1 MIASIGLSPQ
11 PTWAYGPNIRDIL
24 RKFSASIGLGF
35 LLLLIAMVLINSSKR
50 SSVLGSETSSSMS
63 EEYFT
68 GMSQPGSDSS
78 RLRLQDFHRVAIKD
92 GRTIW
97 EVRASDAQYYSAEGI
112 SHLNKASLTL
122 YQKDNSTIALKADAA
137 KLHMSDSGLSRAE
150 LLGNVV
156 VNWANAMQ
164 IHTESALY
172 ELDSSQISAP
182 EWVKIDGDG
191 YIVEGE
197 GLYAQIDAQRVT
209 LARNVRSVF
218 TESKSNS
225 GGRVSAVGAK
235 ALLDQ
240 MEVKRQDIK
249 E

>member
-1 MIASIGLSPQ
+1 MVFSPQ
-11 PTWAYGPNIRDIL
+11 PTLAYGPNIRNLL
-24 RKFSASIGLGF
+24 RKLSAGLGLGF

-50 SSVLGSETSSSMS
+50 SSVLGADTSSSMS

-68 GMSQPGSDSS
+68 GLSQPGSDSS

-112 SHLNKASLTL
+112 SHLNKASLIL
-122 YQKDNSTIALKADAA
+122 YQKDDSTIALKADAA
-137 KLHMSDSGLSRAE
+137 KLHMTESGLSRAE

-156 VNWANAMQ
+156 VNWENAMQ

-172 ELDSSQISAP
+172 ELESSKISAP

-197 GLYAQIDAQRVT
+197 GLYAHIDEQRVT
-209 LARNVRSVF
+209 LARNVKSVF
-218 TESKSNS
+218 TENNS
-225 GGRVSAVGAK
+225 GSAARASTGGAK
-235 ALLDQ
+235 ALLEQ
-240 MEVKRQDIK
+240 MEVKEQDTK
-249 E
+249 K